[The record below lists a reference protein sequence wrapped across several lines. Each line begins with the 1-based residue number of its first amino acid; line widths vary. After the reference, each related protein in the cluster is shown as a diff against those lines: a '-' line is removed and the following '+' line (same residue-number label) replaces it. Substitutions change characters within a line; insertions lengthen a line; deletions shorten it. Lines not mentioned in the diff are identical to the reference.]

1 MPQVIPQDEQS
12 RQMQALLEE
21 FSKGT
26 ESAERFCL
34 AKGIPV
40 WKFYHWRKKLGFD
53 FSTRR
58 NRKKPANKFVRVDI
72 APEVIPSVIPP
83 ARQSY
88 EILFYD
94 GTRLFLPMDFT
105 EEKVKGLLEA
115 LRGR

>member
-1 MPQVIPQDEQS
+1 MPQVIPPDETA

-26 ESAERFCL
+26 ESAERFCA
-34 AKGIPV
+34 AKSIPI

-53 FSTRR
+53 FSSRR
-58 NRKKPANKFVRVDI
+58 SRKKPSSAFVRLDI

-94 GTRLFLPMDFT
+94 GTRLVLPMDFAQ
-105 EEKVKGLLEA
+105 EKATGLLRV

>member
-21 FSKGT
+21 FSRGT
-26 ESAERFCL
+26 ESAERFCA
-34 AKGIPV
+34 AKSIPI

-53 FSTRR
+53 FSSHRT
-58 NRKKPANKFVRVDI
+58 RKKPATFVRLDI
-72 APEVIPSVIPP
+72 TPKKIESFIQPT
-83 ARQSY
+83 RQSY

-105 EEKVKGLLEA
+105 EERVSGLLRV

>member
-1 MPQVIPQDEQS
+1 MPQVIPQEEQS

-26 ESAERFCL
+26 VSADRFCA
-34 AKGIPV
+34 AKSIPI

-53 FSTRR
+53 FSSRR
-58 NRKKPANKFVRVDI
+58 TRKKPSGFVRLDI
-72 APEVIPSVIPP
+72 APEVIPSVIP
-83 ARQSY
+83 ASRQSY

-94 GTRLFLPMDFT
+94 GTRLFLPADFT
-105 EEKVKGLLEA
+105 QEKVTGLLQA